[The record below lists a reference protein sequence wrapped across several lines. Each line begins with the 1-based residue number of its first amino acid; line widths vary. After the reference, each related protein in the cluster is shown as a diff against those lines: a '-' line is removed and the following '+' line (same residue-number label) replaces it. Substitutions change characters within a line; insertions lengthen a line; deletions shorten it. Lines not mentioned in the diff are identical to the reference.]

1 MKKTR
6 TISES
11 YEALK
16 AVMPQRIREEF
27 DQIEAGERL
36 PELYYDL
43 PFKKAFHPDPLL
55 CFNILWKKGIRNRG

>member
-6 TISES
+6 TISEN

-27 DQIEAGERL
+27 DQIEAGKRL
-36 PELYYDL
+36 PELYYCL
-43 PFKKAFHPDPLL
+43 LYTSNRSGRPLDRH
-55 CFNILWKKGIRNRG
+55 GDQD